1 LTMAKSLFKFIYN
14 RQNLVVLPN
23 IDGKMN
29 KNEIIEILQDWNFW
43 KKDLEAGIKRP
54 IYLNKLKGFLKSGQI
69 VTITGARR
77 AGKSFLM
84 RQLIK
89 SLISD
94 GVDRNNILMVNFE
107 DPRFTE
113 LDARTLQ
120 TIYEVYLEF
129 LNPEGE
135 IFIFL
140 DEVQGVS
147 GWERWVRTI
156 HELNKAKLVVSGSN
170 AKLLGKE
177 LSTLLTGRH
186 IDLVVFPLSF
196 KEYLTFNGI
205 DLRDRLDFIS
215 KRVEIERFF
224 RKYVEWGGFPE
235 VVLSSS
241 ERKQMLL
248 HYFEDIINKDLI
260 RRYRVRKSERLNS
273 LAKFYLAN
281 ISSSITFSSLE
292 KFLNVSADTVE
303 KFSRYFEDAYLLFF
317 LKRFSFKV
325 KEQEKSPRKV
335 YAIDTGLAST
345 IGFRFSQNLGRL
357 AENIIFLELVRRR
370 ALEKN
375 SLEIYYWKDSQHR
388 EVDFVIKEGL
398 KVAQVMQ
405 ICWEI
410 NRPETKAREIKAL
423 LKAMEKLELNEGF
436 VITQDLEKEENIA
449 GKKIRYVP
457 LWKWLSPFK

>member
-1 LTMAKSLFKFIYN
+1 
-14 RQNLVVLPN
+14 
-23 IDGKMN
+23 MN

-43 KKDLEAGIKRP
+43 KRDLEAGIKRP
-54 IYLNKLKGFLKSGQI
+54 IYLNKLKGFLKTGQI

-77 AGKSFLM
+77 VGKSFLM
-84 RQLIK
+84 RQLIR
-89 SLISD
+89 SLITD

-113 LDARTLQ
+113 LDVRTLQ
-120 TIYEVYLEF
+120 KTYEVYLEF
-129 LNPEGE
+129 LNPKGE

-140 DEVQGVS
+140 DEVQEVS

-156 HELNKAKLVVSGSN
+156 HELNKAKLVISGSN
-170 AKLLGKE
+170 AKLLDKE

-196 KEYLTFNGI
+196 KEYLAFNRV
-205 DLRDRLDFIS
+205 DLKDRLDFVG
-215 KRVEIERFF
+215 KRVEIEGFF
-224 RKYVEWGGFPE
+224 RKYLEWGSFPE
-235 VVLSSS
+235 VVLLSN

-260 RRYRVRKSERLNS
+260 RRYRIRKSDRLNS
-273 LAKFYLAN
+273 LAKFYLTN
-281 ISSSITFSSLE
+281 ISSSITFNSLE
-292 KFLNVSADTVE
+292 KFLNISADTVE
-303 KFSRYFEDAYLLFF
+303 KFSRYLEDAYLLFF

-335 YAIDTGLAST
+335 YAIDTGLANT

-357 AENIIFLELVRRR
+357 AENIVFLELVRRKV
-370 ALEKN
+370 LEKN
-375 SLEIYYWKDSQHR
+375 DLELYYWKDPQHR
-388 EVDFVIKEGL
+388 EVDFVVKGSLNVTQIL
-398 KVAQVMQ
+398 QV
-405 ICWEI
+405 CWEI

-423 LKAMEKLELNEGF
+423 LKAMEKLKLNEGF
-436 VITQDLEKEENIA
+436 VITDDLEKEENVR

-457 LWKWLSPFK
+457 LWKWLSPFE

>member
-1 LTMAKSLFKFIYN
+1 
-14 RQNLVVLPN
+14 
-23 IDGKMN
+23 MN

-43 KKDLEAGIKRP
+43 KKDLEAGIERA
-54 IYLNKLKGFLKSGQI
+54 IYLNKLKGFLKTGQV

-84 RQLIK
+84 RQLIR
-89 SLISD
+89 SLITN

-113 LDARTLQ
+113 LDVRTLQ
-120 TIYEVYLEF
+120 RTYEVYLEF
-129 LNPEGE
+129 LNPKAEV
-135 IFIFL
+135 FIFL
-140 DEVQGVS
+140 DEVQEVS

-170 AKLLGKE
+170 AKLLDKE

-196 KEYLTFNGI
+196 KEYLAFNRI
-205 DLRDRLDFIS
+205 DLKDRLDFVS
-215 KRVEIERFF
+215 KRVEIEGFF
-224 RKYVEWGGFPE
+224 RKYLEWGSFPE
-235 VVLSSS
+235 VVLLSN

-260 RRYRVRKSERLNS
+260 RRYRIRKSDRLNS
-273 LAKFYLAN
+273 LAKFYLTN

-292 KFLNVSADTVE
+292 KFLNISADTIE
-303 KFSRYFEDAYLLFF
+303 KFSRYLEDAYLLFF

-335 YAIDTGLAST
+335 YAIDAGLANT

-357 AENIIFLELVRRR
+357 AENIVFLELVRRKT
-370 ALEKN
+370 LEKN
-375 SLEIYYWKDSQHR
+375 DLELYYWKDPQHR
-388 EVDFVIKEGL
+388 EVDFVLKESL
-398 KVAQVMQ
+398 KASQILQV
-405 ICWEI
+405 CWEI
-410 NRPETKAREIKAL
+410 NRPETKTREIKAL
-423 LKAMEKLELNEGF
+423 LKAMEELKLNEGF

-457 LWKWLSPFK
+457 LWKWLSPFE

>member
-1 LTMAKSLFKFIYN
+1 MRYIWNFLILRERFLYFSMKFRRSL
-14 RQNLVVLPN
+14 
-23 IDGKMN
+23 DGK
-29 KNEIIEILQDWNFW
+29 DG
-43 KKDLEAGIKRP
+43 LE
-54 IYLNKLKGFLKSGQI
+54 
-69 VTITGARR
+69 
-77 AGKSFLM
+77 
-84 RQLIK
+84 
-89 SLISD
+89 
-94 GVDRNNILMVNFE
+94 
-107 DPRFTE
+107 
-113 LDARTLQ
+113 
-120 TIYEVYLEF
+120 
-129 LNPEGE
+129 
-135 IFIFL
+135 
-140 DEVQGVS
+140 
-147 GWERWVRTI
+147 
-156 HELNKAKLVVSGSN
+156 
-170 AKLLGKE
+170 
-177 LSTLLTGRH
+177 
-186 IDLVVFPLSF
+186 
-196 KEYLTFNGI
+196 EYLTFNGI

-224 RKYVEWGGFPE
+224 RKYLEWGGFPE

-248 HYFEDIINKDLI
+248 H
-260 RRYRVRKSERLNS
+260 
-273 LAKFYLAN
+273 
-281 ISSSITFSSLE
+281 
-292 KFLNVSADTVE
+292 
-303 KFSRYFEDAYLLFF
+303 YFEDAYLLFF

>member
-1 LTMAKSLFKFIYN
+1 
-14 RQNLVVLPN
+14 
-23 IDGKMN
+23 MN

-140 DEVQGVS
+140 DEVQEVS

-224 RKYVEWGGFPE
+224 RKYLEWGGFPE

-248 HYFEDIINKDLI
+248 H
-260 RRYRVRKSERLNS
+260 
-273 LAKFYLAN
+273 
-281 ISSSITFSSLE
+281 
-292 KFLNVSADTVE
+292 
-303 KFSRYFEDAYLLFF
+303 YFEDAYLLFF

>member
-1 LTMAKSLFKFIYN
+1 
-14 RQNLVVLPN
+14 
-23 IDGKMN
+23 MN

-43 KKDLEAGIKRP
+43 KRDLEAGIKRP
-54 IYLNKLKGFLKSGQI
+54 IYLNKLKGFLKTGQI

-77 AGKSFLM
+77 VGKSFLM
-84 RQLIK
+84 RQLIR
-89 SLISD
+89 SLITD

-113 LDARTLQ
+113 LDVRTLQ
-120 TIYEVYLEF
+120 RTYEVYLEF
-129 LNPEGE
+129 LNPKGE

-140 DEVQGVS
+140 DEVQEVS

-156 HELNKAKLVVSGSN
+156 HELNKAKLVISGSN
-170 AKLLGKE
+170 AKLLDKE

-196 KEYLTFNGI
+196 KEYLAFNRV
-205 DLRDRLDFIS
+205 DLKDRPDFVS
-215 KRVEIERFF
+215 KRIEIEGFF
-224 RKYVEWGGFPE
+224 RKYLEWGSFPE
-235 VVLSSS
+235 VVLLSY

-260 RRYRVRKSERLNS
+260 RRYRIRKSDRLNS
-273 LAKFYLAN
+273 LAKFYLTN

-292 KFLNVSADTVE
+292 KFLNISADTVE
-303 KFSRYFEDAYLLFF
+303 KFSRYLEDAYLLFF

-335 YAIDTGLAST
+335 YAIDTGLANT

-357 AENIIFLELVRRR
+357 AENIVFLELVRRKT
-370 ALEKN
+370 LEKN
-375 SLEIYYWKDSQHR
+375 NLELYYWKDPQHR
-388 EVDFVIKEGL
+388 EVDFVLKESL
-398 KVAQVMQ
+398 NVTQILQV
-405 ICWEI
+405 CWEI

-423 LKAMEKLELNEGF
+423 LKAMEKLKLNEGF
-436 VITQDLEKEENIA
+436 VITDDLEKEENVR

-457 LWKWLSPFK
+457 LWKWLSPFE

>member
-1 LTMAKSLFKFIYN
+1 
-14 RQNLVVLPN
+14 
-23 IDGKMN
+23 MN

-43 KKDLEAGIKRP
+43 KRDLEAGIKRP
-54 IYLNKLKGFLKSGQI
+54 IYLNKLKGFLKTGQI

-77 AGKSFLM
+77 VGKSFLM
-84 RQLIK
+84 RQLIR
-89 SLISD
+89 SLITD

-113 LDARTLQ
+113 LDVRTLQ
-120 TIYEVYLEF
+120 RTYEVYLEF
-129 LNPEGE
+129 LNPKGE

-140 DEVQGVS
+140 DEVQEVS

-156 HELNKAKLVVSGSN
+156 HELNKAKLVISGSN
-170 AKLLGKE
+170 AKLLDKE

-196 KEYLTFNGI
+196 KEYLAFNRV
-205 DLRDRLDFIS
+205 DLKDRLDFVS
-215 KRVEIERFF
+215 KRVEIEGFF
-224 RKYVEWGGFPE
+224 RKYLEWGSFPE
-235 VVLSSS
+235 VVLLSN

-260 RRYRVRKSERLNS
+260 RRYRIRKSDRLNS
-273 LAKFYLAN
+273 LAKFYLTN

-292 KFLNVSADTVE
+292 KFLNISADTVE
-303 KFSRYFEDAYLLFF
+303 KFSRYLEDAYLLFF

-335 YAIDTGLAST
+335 YAIDTGLANT

-357 AENIIFLELVRRR
+357 AENIVFLELVRRKT
-370 ALEKN
+370 LEKN
-375 SLEIYYWKDSQHR
+375 NLELYYWKDPQHR
-388 EVDFVIKEGL
+388 EVDFVLKESL
-398 KVAQVMQ
+398 NVTQILQV
-405 ICWEI
+405 CWEI

-423 LKAMEKLELNEGF
+423 LKAMEKLKLNEGF
-436 VITQDLEKEENIA
+436 VITDDLEKEENVR

-457 LWKWLSPFK
+457 LWKWLSPFE